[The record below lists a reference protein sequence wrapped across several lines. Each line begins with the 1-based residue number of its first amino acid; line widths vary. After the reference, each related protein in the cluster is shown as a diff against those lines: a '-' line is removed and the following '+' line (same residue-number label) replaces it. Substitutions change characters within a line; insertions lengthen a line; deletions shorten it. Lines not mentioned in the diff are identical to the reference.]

1 MWNGDFSSL
10 LEAPF
15 SFLAKRT
22 EREELARGENIWK
35 CDLQGGRPSSQPPE
49 ALREKGERAL
59 LSLIILQS
67 YYSSKHAV

>member
-22 EREELARGENIWK
+22 ERQELATGENIWK

-49 ALREKGERAL
+49 AGFPLRLSERKE
-59 LSLIILQS
+59 SE
-67 YYSSKHAV
+67 HF